1 MPESKTFSGVTTQL
15 WQRLQALGQE
25 RHGTQFTSSDDTRG
39 TATTA
44 TPFGNLVM
52 DYDHDPEQQTIT
64 YTIVSKPMLV
74 MSPMIWNGI
83 ESTLIGLR
91 KNEIGEA

>member
-1 MPESKTFSGVTTQL
+1 MPESKTFTGVSTRT

-25 RHGTQFTSSDDTRG
+25 RHGTQFKPTDETRG

-44 TPFGNLVM
+44 TPFGSLIL
-52 DYDHDPEQQTIT
+52 DYDHDPDQETIT
-64 YTIVSKPMLV
+64 YTIVTKPMLV
-74 MSPMIWNGI
+74 MSPMIWSGI

-91 KNEIGEA
+91 NSDTETT